1 MGYHS
6 WLVLASP
13 VELVSKALELGL
25 LKARH
30 PLLDEVDVTIIR
42 DAISNGDDVVYQR
55 VCDDGGVISLDWSVN
70 LDLGEGHGLDT
81 TMLLV
86 SGTPQGS
93 GGKDVKL
100 FVGKTI
106 KRDVFRL

>member
-1 MGYHS
+1 MI
-6 WLVLASP
+6 WI
-13 VELVSKALELGL
+13 
-25 LKARH
+25 H
-30 PLLDEVDVTIIR
+30 PKK
-42 DAISNGDDVVYQR
+42 GDDVVYQR

-106 KRDVFRL
+106 KRDVFRLLKILEVLLVLHLLPQG